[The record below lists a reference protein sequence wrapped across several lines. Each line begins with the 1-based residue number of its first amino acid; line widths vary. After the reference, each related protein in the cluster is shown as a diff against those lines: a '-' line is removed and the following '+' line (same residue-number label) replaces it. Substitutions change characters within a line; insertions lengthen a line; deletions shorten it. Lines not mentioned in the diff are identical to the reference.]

1 MSCNKSS
8 GCPKS
13 GIKIHESSNDY
24 RHNPFSQQNQTV
36 QTTQTGPSTR
46 TTATAI
52 QRERERERPANAT
65 NTTTIDL
72 NIDNYSID
80 DIFNLFKI
88 TERILTEDI
97 MKQSKKIVLQ
107 MHPDKSRMDQKYFL
121 FYSNAYKRLY
131 SVYEFQNKSTKKAV
145 PNTDYSNSEHSTL
158 LNNMF
163 TRNEALKEPKN
174 FNKWFNDQ
182 FEKHKTGDAN
192 EDGYGDWLKSDEGI
206 YDVGNVT
213 KANMAQEFDKQK
225 KQIQS
230 LTVYNGVNDLYAST
244 FGGSLLGQ
252 QENYTSDGGGYTDLR
267 QAYVESVIPVT
278 DDDYNN
284 MPKYKNV
291 EDYKKQRNSSNVK
304 PLDKDAAL
312 KQLFEQNK
320 KEEQESAAVAYY
332 YAQQTEQ
339 ANKQNQSF
347 WAGLKQL
354 TNF

>member
-24 RHNPFSQQNQTV
+24 RHNPFSQQQIQKTAATSQTRAI
-36 QTTQTGPSTR
+36 R
-46 TTATAI
+46 TT
-52 QRERERERPANAT
+52 
-65 NTTTIDL
+65 TTTTTNSSSTTGAISPTAIDL

-88 TERILTEDI
+88 QERTLTEDI
-97 MKQSKKIVLQ
+97 MKQSKRIVLQ
-107 MHPDKSRMDQKYFL
+107 THPDKSKMDPKYFL
-121 FYSNAYKRLY
+121 FYSAAYKRLY
-131 SVYEFQNKSTKKAV
+131 SIYEFQNKSTKKTV
-145 PNTDYSNSEHSTL
+145 QSKDYSNTEHSEL
-158 LNNMF
+158 LNSMF
-163 TRNEALKEPKN
+163 SRNEALKEPKN

-182 FEKHKTGDAN
+182 FEKHKTEDAN
-192 EDGYGDWLKSDEGI
+192 ENGYGDWLKSDEGI
-206 YDVGNVT
+206 YDVGTVS

-244 FGGSLLGQ
+244 LGGTLLGQ
-252 QENYTSDGGGYTDLR
+252 QENYTSDGGSYTDLR

-278 DDDYNN
+278 DDDYKN
-284 MPKYKNV
+284 MPKYKNI
-291 EDYKKQRNSSNVK
+291 EEYKMQRNNSNVA
-304 PLDKDAAL
+304 PLDKDTAM

-320 KEEQESAAVAYY
+320 KEEQESAAIAYY
-332 YAQQTEQ
+332 YAQQTEK